1 VAKALFHRDDRLG
14 DRRQR
19 EWLGL
24 VATEYER
31 LDPNEREAP
40 PTLLNRTPNFDLGS
54 EWRHRQEREMRIMAD
69 AGLIIGQQGDHT
81 EIGDRVEKA
90 VEIASAEGSG
100 ASTDRIGD
108 IEAA

>member
-1 VAKALFHRDDRLG
+1 
-14 DRRQR
+14 
-19 EWLGL
+19 
-24 VATEYER
+24 
-31 LDPNEREAP
+31 
-40 PTLLNRTPNFDLGS
+40 
-54 EWRHRQEREMRIMAD
+54 MRIMAD

-90 VEIASAEGSG
+90 VEIASAERSG